1 MPRLKYLDRDSVE
14 LIVHKLAAQ
23 LFTGDGSSLPDFQLL
38 GDQGASALESALG
51 LPRQP
56 YYRTIYDKA
65 AVLLRS
71 LIKNHPLID
80 GNKRVGMTA
89 AVVFLLINRKMLVAS
104 NEEMVDFALRIA
116 AKNSDLDWKEI
127 SAWLRQR
134 TIPMSTKGEEAD
146 AVIVKLPAEL
156 RNRKAVVVRLADYAE
171 ALKRATAS
179 RSN

>member
-1 MPRLKYLDRDSVE
+1 
-14 LIVHKLAAQ
+14 
-23 LFTGDGSSLPDFQLL
+23 
-38 GDQGASALESALG
+38 
-51 LPRQP
+51 
-56 YYRTIYDKA
+56 
-65 AVLLRS
+65 
-71 LIKNHPLID
+71 
-80 GNKRVGMTA
+80 MTA

-127 SAWLRQR
+127 SASLRQR

>member
-134 TIPMSTKGEEAD
+134 TIPVSPKVEEID
-146 AVIVKLPAEL
+146 AVIERLPVEWQNL
-156 RNRKAVVVRLADYAE
+156 EAVVVRIANYLA
-171 ALKRATAS
+171 ALEKATAS
-179 RSN
+179 RSD